1 MAYYTIRLDPDS
13 SKYCTLILPWGK
25 YSYQRLPMG
34 INGAP
39 DIFQEKM
46 SALMSGLEFVRTYI
60 DDVLVLTKSSFQ
72 DHLEKLRQVLI
83 KLRDAGIKANAPK
96 CKFCAT
102 EVKYLGYVL
111 TRNGIKPQTKKVAA
125 ILALTPPK
133 NVRELR
139 HFLGLVQ
146 YYRDLWEK
154 RSDTLAPLTD
164 LVGECG
170 VTKSTKKKGTKKKP
184 FFWTDVHQQAFN
196 AVKTYIARDVILA
209 YPDFSKTF
217 DIYTDSSLR
226 QLGAVIVQNNRP
238 IAFFSRKLTGTQT
251 KYSITE
257 LELLSIVETLK
268 EFRGMLWGQKIR
280 VFTDHQNLV

>member
-1 MAYYTIRLDPDS
+1 
-13 SKYCTLILPWGK
+13 
-25 YSYQRLPMG
+25 
-34 INGAP
+34 
-39 DIFQEKM
+39 
-46 SALMSGLEFVRTYI
+46 MSGLEFVRTYI

-83 KLRDAGIKANAPK
+83 KLRDAGLKVNAPK

-146 YYRDLWEK
+146 YYQDLWEK
-154 RSDTLAPLTD
+154 RSNTLAPLTD

-170 VTKSTKKKGTKKKP
+170 VT
-184 FFWTDVHQQAFN
+184 
-196 AVKTYIARDVILA
+196 
-209 YPDFSKTF
+209 
-217 DIYTDSSLR
+217 
-226 QLGAVIVQNNRP
+226 
-238 IAFFSRKLTGTQT
+238 
-251 KYSITE
+251 
-257 LELLSIVETLK
+257 
-268 EFRGMLWGQKIR
+268 
-280 VFTDHQNLV
+280 